1 MKTLKLFLA
10 ATALLALAASPALAA
25 EPGTWTLRAGVG
37 TVQPQSNNLTF
48 SDGVDTLRVDVDSA
62 TAMTLSATYMFTEN
76 WGFDILAATPF
87 SHDINAAVV
96 LGGPGPGPNISPF
109 AKIAETKQLPPT
121 FSIQYHFI
129 PDGTFQPFVGLGMNW
144 TTFFDT
150 KVSSDLAAEG
160 ITDLKLDDSI
170 GLAAQVGADWNIS
183 DNWLVN
189 LDVRWVK
196 IESDASL
203 TMTVPAPA
211 QVLDIGKVSV
221 DPWVYAIN
229 LGYRF

>member
-1 MKTLKLFLA
+1 MKLSKLLLA
-10 ATALLALAASPALAA
+10 GTALLALVASPVLAS

-37 TVQPQSNNLTF
+37 TVQPESNNLTF
-48 SDGVDTLRVDVDSA
+48 SDGVDTLRVDVDSG
-62 TAMTLSATYMFTEN
+62 TAMTLSATYMFSEN

-96 LGGPGPGPNISPF
+96 LGGPGPGPNITPF
-109 AKIAETKQLPPT
+109 VKIAETKQLPPT
-121 FSIQYHFI
+121 FSVQYHFV
-129 PDGTFQPFVGLGMNW
+129 PDGTFQPFVGLGFNW

-150 KVSSDLAAEG
+150 KVSPDLAAQG
-160 ITDLKLDDSI
+160 ITDLDLDDSF
-170 GLAAQVGADWNIS
+170 GLAAQIGADWNIN

-189 LDVRWVK
+189 FDVRWIN
-196 IESDASL
+196 IESDAKL
-203 TMTVPAPA
+203 TATVPAPA
-211 QVLDIGKVSV
+211 EVLEIGTVTV